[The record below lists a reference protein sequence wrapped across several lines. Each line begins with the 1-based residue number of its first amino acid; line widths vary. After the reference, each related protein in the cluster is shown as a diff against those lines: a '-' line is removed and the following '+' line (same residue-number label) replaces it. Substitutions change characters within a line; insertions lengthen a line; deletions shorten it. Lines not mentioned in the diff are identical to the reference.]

1 MNSSHR
7 QLGFP
12 QFNVDEMVKC
22 TKALLDL
29 DRDWMPH
36 RPMHSMYIRP
46 NSIAMDN
53 RLGIS

>member
-1 MNSSHR
+1 
-7 QLGFP
+7 
-12 QFNVDEMVKC
+12 MVKC

-46 NSIAMDN
+46 NSISMDN